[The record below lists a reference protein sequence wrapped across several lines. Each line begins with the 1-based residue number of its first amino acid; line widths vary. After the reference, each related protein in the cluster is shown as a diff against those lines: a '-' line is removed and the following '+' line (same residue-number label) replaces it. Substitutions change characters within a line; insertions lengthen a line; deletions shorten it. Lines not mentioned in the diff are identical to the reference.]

1 MIDKSTKQSEITSI
15 NGYNEK
21 SAVKHENPPF
31 VPTFYIVKL
40 RLNDTE
46 ISPSVSLCFVLKI
59 NLDTK
64 IRMFSNFSLE

>member
-1 MIDKSTKQSEITSI
+1 MVDKPTRQSEITSI

-31 VPTFYIVKL
+31 IPTFYIVKL

-46 ISPSVSLCFVLKI
+46 ISPAVSSKYVYMETSGHGRSF
-59 NLDTK
+59 
-64 IRMFSNFSLE
+64 